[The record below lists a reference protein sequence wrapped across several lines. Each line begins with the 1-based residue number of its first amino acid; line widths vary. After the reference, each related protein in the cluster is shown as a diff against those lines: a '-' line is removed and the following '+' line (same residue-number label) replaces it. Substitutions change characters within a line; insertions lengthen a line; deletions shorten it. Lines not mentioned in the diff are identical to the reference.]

1 MLCDVCKAH
10 EATIHVKEMRN
21 GESHSINLCAACA
34 EVKEKNGEFGM
45 LGFNLSGMLGTLE
58 KITGKAN
65 APVRPESAGPT
76 CPECGWTLEKIR
88 HTGGRLGCPECYHAF
103 GTMIEEAVRNVH
115 RGSVHLG
122 KRPPS
127 SPHAASA
134 ALEAELAA
142 RRHELEAL
150 IRREEYEQAAL
161 CRDRINQ
168 LKAELES
175 AAGAGDG
182 NSPAA
187 GDGNSPA
194 AGDATGEGAHE

>member
-1 MLCDVCKAH
+1 MLCDVCKTN

-34 EVKEKNGEFGM
+34 EEKEKNGEFGL
-45 LGFNLSGMLGTLE
+45 LGFNLAGMLGTLE
-58 KITGKAN
+58 KIAGKAG
-65 APVRPESAGPT
+65 APVRPEEAGPV

-88 HTGGRLGCPECYHAF
+88 SSGGRLGCPACYHTF
-103 GTMIEEAVRNVH
+103 SGMIEEAVRNVH

-150 IRREEYEQAAL
+150 IKREEYEQAAV

-168 LKAELES
+168 LKAELERCPDAGT
-175 AAGAGDG
+175 AA
-182 NSPAA
+182 
-187 GDGNSPA
+187 
-194 AGDATGEGAHE
+194 GEGANA